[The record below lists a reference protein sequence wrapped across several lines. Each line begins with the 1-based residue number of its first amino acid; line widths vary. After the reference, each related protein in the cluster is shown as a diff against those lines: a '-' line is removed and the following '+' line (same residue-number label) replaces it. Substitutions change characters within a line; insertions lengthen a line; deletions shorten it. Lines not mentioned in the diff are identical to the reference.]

1 MDSYVKFFFVVLAC
15 LLVGIPLWT
24 AILAPN
30 EFSLAFFTE
39 PGFWVAAIMGKVF
52 LLFRFWIGKRSDL
65 A

>member
-30 EFSLAFFTE
+30 EFSLTFFTE
-39 PGFWVAAIMGKVF
+39 PGFWVAAAMGMVF
-52 LLFRFWIGKRSDL
+52 LLFGFWIGKRSDL